1 MGRAVRRPLA
11 LTFAVIASPGTPSTL
26 ECAPGFSRRCFPCPV
41 TRQICYR
48 RSNEKAGRQAWRA
61 SQVYWRSE
69 FVLLSNSVTARAQS
83 ADAIQKYLAA
93 HAQGCSLYG
102 YEEYFRGSI
111 PGMSQP
117 VAVAAYTVEG
127 CGGGNNWGRF
137 VSAFYLS
144 NGGVREFKHSAAGIP
159 GPDIGDRRGATVR
172 GDRMTVRYSDYA
184 PQDPRCRPSLHKVAT
199 FRLVNGAISPGR

>member
-1 MGRAVRRPLA
+1 MARVRILLAVGVLF
-11 LTFAVIASPGTPSTL
+11 LSS
-26 ECAPGFSRRCFPCPV
+26 
-41 TRQICYR
+41 
-48 RSNEKAGRQAWRA
+48 
-61 SQVYWRSE
+61 
-69 FVLLSNSVTARAQS
+69 FVGARAQS

-93 HAQGCSLYG
+93 RAPECSIYG

-117 VAVAAYTVEG
+117 VTVAAYTVEG
-127 CGGGNNWGRF
+127 CGGGNNWERF

-159 GPDIGDRRGATVR
+159 GPDIGDRRGVTVR

-184 PQDPRCRPSLHKVAT
+184 PQDPRCCPSLHKVAT
-199 FRLVNGAISPGR
+199 FRLVNGAIFPGR